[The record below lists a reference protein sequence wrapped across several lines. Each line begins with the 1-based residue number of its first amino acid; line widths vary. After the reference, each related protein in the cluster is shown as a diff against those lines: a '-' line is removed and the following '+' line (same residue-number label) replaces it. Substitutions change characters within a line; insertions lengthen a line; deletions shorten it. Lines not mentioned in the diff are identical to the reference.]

1 MCIPRGPLHSYYMYL
16 KNGHLSRGILH
27 SLPCRFFELFAKYNG
42 YKKGH
47 LKLKKPK
54 QLQEVLVYVFNN
66 TSETAAGGT
75 GLCIQ

>member
-1 MCIPRGPLHSYYMYL
+1 MYSITL
-16 KNGHLSRGILH
+16 
-27 SLPCRFFELFAKYNG
+27 
-42 YKKGH
+42 
-47 LKLKKPK
+47 PK